1 MAFPKAAP
9 QTNQMVWTVTT
20 AGISPWRPFGP
31 ARGRGMFICADF
43 SGTTNGC
50 RVRVQGSMTSAS
62 TADGFLIAQRLS
74 SAGSNGI
81 QLGSTS
87 GATNKAVL
95 FVRVI
100 SSGVYSTAKRA
111 RVRLLALPVSS

>member
-1 MAFPKAAP
+1 MAFQKPGRIANEA
-9 QTNQMVWTVTT
+9 VWFRTT
-20 AGISPWRPFGP
+20 AGISPWIPFGP
-31 ARGRGMFICADF
+31 ARGRGMFIVADF

-81 QLGSTS
+81 QLASTS
-87 GATNKAVL
+87 GATAKAVR
-95 FVRVI
+95 FVRCI
-100 SSGVYSTAKRA
+100 SSGVYSATKTA
-111 RVRLLALPVSS
+111 RVRLISLPVSS